1 MYGFLQQLSH
11 ILLPIFVFWTMF
23 NVGLVRE
30 TLDRSGVAV
39 RIGADHIYRR
49 SSEALVDFG
58 AAARDGRAPKRR

>member
-1 MYGFLQQLSH
+1 
-11 ILLPIFVFWTMF
+11 MF
-23 NVGLVRE
+23 NVGLVYE
-30 TLDRSGVAV
+30 TLDRSGVAA